1 VLPTPSTSRLKIL
14 AGDHK
19 GTLFLSVVLTLG
31 GCGSLP
37 TNSGFSHWGDG
48 APNRYVDV
56 SAIPDAEPQI
66 VPYSRYGNPDTYV
79 VNGRRYRV
87 LKTSAQFQQQGI
99 ASWYGTK
106 FHGHKTSS
114 GEPYDM
120 YAMTAAHKSLPL
132 PTWLEVTNRNNG
144 KKVIVKVNDRG
155 PFIGDRILDLSYAAA
170 AKLGVTDTG
179 TAPVTIRAIDPA
191 QYLARKRQ
199 SQQIQV
205 ATTAVPPVTSAAPVQ
220 ATPSA
225 PPGNTDAK
233 ISPPAAVASV
243 AVAIQPPD
251 TMTVAAAPAAATIAS
266 APAIAGFYLQV
277 AAFSDRQ
284 NAEQLRQKL
293 LTLKPDAIQIDS
305 TPESGNR
312 YYRVRIGPLSS
323 LSEAGK
329 LAAQVT
335 LLGLGEPKIL
345 LD

>member
-1 VLPTPSTSRLKIL
+1 MLPTSSTSRPEML
-14 AGDHK
+14 ARDNK
-19 GTLFLSVVLTLG
+19 GAFLLSVMLILS

-37 TNSGFSHWGDG
+37 NNSGFSHWGDG
-48 APNRYVDV
+48 APTTSVDLA
-56 SAIPDAEPQI
+56 AIPDAEPQV

-87 LKTSAQFQQQGI
+87 LKASSNFEQQGI

-120 YAMTAAHKSLPL
+120 YAMTAAHKTLPL

-155 PFIGDRILDLSYAAA
+155 PFIADRVLDLSYAAA
-170 AKLGVTDTG
+170 AKLGVTATG
-179 TAPVTIRAIDPA
+179 TAPVTLRAIDPA
-191 QYLARKRQ
+191 QYLARKKHASGQ
-199 SQQIQV
+199 TQLAATHALPAPSTDLVVV
-205 ATTAVPPVTSAAPVQ
+205 AAPPIPVTG
-220 ATPSA
+220 T
-225 PPGNTDAK
+225 
-233 ISPPAAVASV
+233 PAATSAQTAASTS
-243 AVAIQPPD
+243 AVS
-251 TMTVAAAPAAATIAS
+251 TTGGT
-266 APAIAGFYLQV
+266 PAIAGFYLQV
-277 AAFSDRQ
+277 AAFSDRH
-284 NAEQLRQKL
+284 NAEELRQKL
-293 LTLKPDAIQIDS
+293 LTLKPDAISIDPS
-305 TPESGNR
+305 PESGSL

-329 LAAQVT
+329 LAAEVT